1 MLQRDTSGT
10 YHHVLQTTL
19 YNKQTNNIH
28 CHVRCGQCRVRSSP
42 PILSLAG
49 WVENT
54 AAGTVRGEVC
64 GDEPAVEQFKTWAET
79 EGAPKAKPHHAEFS
93 MAKEVD
99 RAEAEKLF
107 PKGFEVRRTLL
118 SNGKQWA

>member
-1 MLQRDTSGT
+1 MLQRGTSGT

-19 YNKQTNNIH
+19 YNKQTKKLH
-28 CHVRCGQCRVRSSP
+28 CRVRSSP

>member
-1 MLQRDTSGT
+1 VVSYEVFGKVQHVYMRKYTKLQGEK
-10 YHHVLQTTL
+10 LGL
-19 YNKQTNNIH
+19 I
-28 CHVRCGQCRVRSSP
+28 
-42 PILSLAG
+42 G

-64 GDEPAVEQFKTWAET
+64 GDEPAVEQFKAWAET